1 MDCFSGSPD
10 IFRKCLKS
18 SDERSAPVT
27 HFSYCETDFVRR
39 CLSYA
44 RKLEMKVKNASVMYD
59 QTEHTFLGQNFLNSP
74 VCFPVAV
81 LWLSVS
87 EGQLRSLKNSGF
99 ANSHSY

>member
-10 IFRKCLKS
+10 IFGKCLKS
-18 SDERSAPVT
+18 SDERIAAVT
-27 HFSYCETDFVRR
+27 HFSDCKTDFVRR

-44 RKLEMKVKNASVMYD
+44 RKLEMKVKNAKKKKRSVMSD

-87 EGQLRSLKNSGF
+87 E
-99 ANSHSY
+99 

>member
-1 MDCFSGSPD
+1 M
-10 IFRKCLKS
+10 
-18 SDERSAPVT
+18 T

-44 RKLEMKVKNASVMYD
+44 RKLEMKVKNASVMSD

-87 EGQLRSLKNSGF
+87 EWGAAQVIEEFWFCKQPLLLI
-99 ANSHSY
+99 ATP